1 MTQGLEE
8 LLPRLDRLGLAA
20 KRDKLLQ
27 FNNLTCF
34 STLLRHELDCI

>member
-20 KRDKLLQ
+20 KRDKSFQ
-27 FNNLTCF
+27 FNNLMGTDQI
-34 STLLRHELDCI
+34 TDI